1 MLARLKQMLI
11 KEFIQVFRDK
21 RTRFVL
27 FGPPIIQMLVFGYA
41 ATFEI
46 HHVPTVV
53 LDLDHS
59 QESRELISRFSSSP
73 YFDVQRQL
81 TDYRQI
87 GDLIDQGKATVGLE
101 INAGFAQNLRKGQ
114 TAPLQVIV
122 DATNSNSA
130 LIASGYIT
138 QIALGFAQDY
148 QQDRIYRI
156 SPQMVERMPSVQ
168 LEQRPWYN
176 PDLRSRWFFVPG
188 IIGSLTLVLVVTL
201 TAFAVVRE
209 REIGTL
215 EQIMVTPIRPAEFIL
230 GKTLPF
236 FLIGLFDVSL
246 IATVGTMWFQIPFR
260 GHILVLFAGAI
271 LFLLCML
278 GVGLLISTVSSTQQQ
293 AMVTAFF
300 FIMPAIT
307 FSGFGFPISTM
318 PQWLQYLTYLSP
330 LRYFL
335 SRASRHLSERCGH
348 GDPLAPDA
356 RDDRLGNQSAHHRC
370 PALPQ
375 SARLSLSPQPSSQST
390 QYEAYPI
397 RPRQTAQIC
406 AHHTAC
412 EVGLLG
418 IVDCHLDDDRTT
430 GPSDCERLFENRLRI
445 AVTTQRQVLYAN
457 TPANGGQVI
466 VGKLSA
472 RLLSQRELLKLRN
485 LR

>member
-27 FGPPIIQMLVFGYA
+27 FGPPVIQMLVFGYA

-46 HHVPTVV
+46 HHVPTIV

-59 QESRELISRFSSSP
+59 QESRELLSRFSSSP
-73 YFDVQRQL
+73 YFDVQSQL
-81 TDYRQI
+81 TDQRQLA
-87 GDLIDQGKATVGLE
+87 DLIDQGKATIGLR

-122 DATNSNSA
+122 DATNSNTA

-138 QIALGFAQDY
+138 QIALGFARDY
-148 QQDRIYRI
+148 QKDRIYRI
-156 SPQMVERMPSVQ
+156 SPQLMEEIPSVE

-188 IIGSLTLVLVVTL
+188 VIGSLTLVLVVVL

-246 IATVGTMWFQIPFR
+246 IATVGTLWFQVPFR
-260 GHILVLFAGAI
+260 GRILVLLVGAI

-293 AMVTAFF
+293 AMVTSFF

-318 PQWLQYLTYLSP
+318 PSWLQYLTYLSP

-335 SRASRHLSERCGH
+335 VVLRGTYLKGVGMEILW
-348 GDPLAPDA
+348 PQMLAMA
-356 RDDRLGNQSAHHRC
+356 A
-370 PALPQ
+370 
-375 SARLSLSPQPSSQST
+375 
-390 QYEAYPI
+390 
-397 RPRQTAQIC
+397 
-406 AHHTAC
+406 
-412 EVGLLG
+412 LG
-418 IVDCHLDDDRTT
+418 ISLLMIAILRFHKALD
-430 GPSDCERLFENRLRI
+430 
-445 AVTTQRQVLYAN
+445 
-457 TPANGGQVI
+457 
-466 VGKLSA
+466 
-472 RLLSQRELLKLRN
+472 
-485 LR
+485 

>member
-21 RTRFVL
+21 RARAVL
-27 FGPPIIQMLVFGYA
+27 FGPPILQMLVFGYA

-46 HHVPTVV
+46 HHVATVV

-87 GDLIDQGKATVGLE
+87 GDLIDRGEATVGLR

-114 TAPLQVIV
+114 TASLQVIV
-122 DATNSNSA
+122 DATNSNTA
-130 LIASGYIT
+130 LIAAGYIN
-138 QIALGFAQDY
+138 QIARGFAQDY

-156 SPQMVERMPSVQ
+156 SPQMIAKIPSVQ

-188 IIGSLTLVLVVTL
+188 IIGSLTLVLVTTL

-246 IATVGTMWFQIPFR
+246 IATVGTLWFQVPFR
-260 GHILVLFAGAI
+260 GHILVLLTGAV

-293 AMVTAFF
+293 AMVTSFF

-335 SRASRHLSERCGH
+335 VVLRSTYLKGVGTEILWSQM
-348 GDPLAPDA
+348 LAMA
-356 RDDRLGNQSAHHRC
+356 A
-370 PALPQ
+370 
-375 SARLSLSPQPSSQST
+375 
-390 QYEAYPI
+390 
-397 RPRQTAQIC
+397 
-406 AHHTAC
+406 
-412 EVGLLG
+412 LG
-418 IVDCHLDDDRTT
+418 ISL
-430 GPSDCERLFENRLRI
+430 LMI
-445 AVTTQRQVLYAN
+445 AV
-457 TPANGGQVI
+457 
-466 VGKLSA
+466 
-472 RLLSQRELLKLRN
+472 LRFHKA
-485 LR
+485 LD

>member
-59 QESRELISRFSSSP
+59 QESRELMSRFSCSP

-87 GDLIDQGKATVGLE
+87 GDLIDQGKATIGLR

-122 DATNSNSA
+122 DATNSNTA

-138 QIALGFAQDY
+138 QIALGFARDY
-148 QQDRIYRI
+148 QKDRISRI
-156 SPQMVERMPSVQ
+156 SPQLLEEIPSVE
-168 LEQRPWYN
+168 LAPRPWYN
-176 PDLRSRWFFVPG
+176 PDLKSRWFFVPG
-188 IIGSLTLVLVVTL
+188 VIGSLTLVLVVVL

-236 FLIGLFDVSL
+236 FLIGLLDVSL
-246 IATVGTMWFQIPFR
+246 IATVGTLWFQVPFR
-260 GHILVLFAGAI
+260 GRILVLFVGAV

-293 AMVTAFF
+293 AMVTSFF

-335 SRASRHLSERCGH
+335 VVLRGTYLKGV
-348 GDPLAPDA
+348 GMDILWPQMLAMA
-356 RDDRLGNQSAHHRC
+356 G
-370 PALPQ
+370 
-375 SARLSLSPQPSSQST
+375 
-390 QYEAYPI
+390 
-397 RPRQTAQIC
+397 
-406 AHHTAC
+406 
-412 EVGLLG
+412 LG
-418 IVDCHLDDDRTT
+418 ISLLT
-430 GPSDCERLFENRLRI
+430 I
-445 AVTTQRQVLYAN
+445 AV
-457 TPANGGQVI
+457 
-466 VGKLSA
+466 
-472 RLLSQRELLKLRN
+472 LRFHKA
-485 LR
+485 LD

>member
-27 FGPPIIQMLVFGYA
+27 FGPPIIQMLIFGYA

-59 QESRELISRFSSSP
+59 QESRDLISRFSSSP

-87 GDLIDQGKATVGLE
+87 GDLIDRGKATVGLD
-101 INAGFAQNLRKGQ
+101 IDAGFAQKLRKGQ

-122 DATNSNSA
+122 DATNSNTA

-148 QQDRIYRI
+148 QKDRIYRI
-156 SPQMVERMPSVQ
+156 SPQMLEQMPSVQ
-168 LEQRPWYN
+168 LEPRPWYN
-176 PDLRSRWFFVPG
+176 PDLRSRWFFIPG
-188 IIGSLTLVLVVTL
+188 IVGSLTLVLVVVL

-246 IATVGTMWFQIPFR
+246 IATVGTLWFQVPFR
-260 GHILVLFAGAI
+260 GQILVLFAGAT

-318 PQWLQYLTYLSP
+318 PQWLQYVTYLSP

-335 SRASRHLSERCGH
+335 VVLRGTYLKGVGMEILWPQMA
-348 GDPLAPDA
+348 AMA
-356 RDDRLGNQSAHHRC
+356 ALGVSLLTVAVLRFHK
-370 PALPQ
+370 AL
-375 SARLSLSPQPSSQST
+375 
-390 QYEAYPI
+390 
-397 RPRQTAQIC
+397 
-406 AHHTAC
+406 
-412 EVGLLG
+412 
-418 IVDCHLDDDRTT
+418 D
-430 GPSDCERLFENRLRI
+430 
-445 AVTTQRQVLYAN
+445 
-457 TPANGGQVI
+457 
-466 VGKLSA
+466 
-472 RLLSQRELLKLRN
+472 
-485 LR
+485 

>member
-1 MLARLKQMLI
+1 MLARIKQMLI

-27 FGPPIIQMLVFGYA
+27 FGPPIIQMLIFGYA

-81 TDYRQI
+81 TDHRQI
-87 GDLIDQGKATVGLE
+87 GDLIEQGKATVSLE

-122 DATNSNSA
+122 DATNSNTA

-148 QQDRIYRI
+148 QKDRIYRI
-156 SPQMVERMPSVQ
+156 SPQMMEQMPSVQ
-168 LEQRPWYN
+168 LEPRPWYN

-209 REIGTL
+209 RELGTL

-246 IATVGTMWFQIPFR
+246 IATAGTLWFKVPFR
-260 GHILVLFAGAI
+260 GQILVLFAGAV

-335 SRASRHLSERCGH
+335 VVLRGTYLKG
-348 GDPLAPDA
+348 
-356 RDDRLGNQSAHHRC
+356 
-370 PALPQ
+370 
-375 SARLSLSPQPSSQST
+375 
-390 QYEAYPI
+390 
-397 RPRQTAQIC
+397 
-406 AHHTAC
+406 
-412 EVGLLG
+412 VGMDILWPHMFAMAALG
-418 IVDCHLDDDRTT
+418 ISLLTLAVLRFHKALD
-430 GPSDCERLFENRLRI
+430 
-445 AVTTQRQVLYAN
+445 
-457 TPANGGQVI
+457 
-466 VGKLSA
+466 
-472 RLLSQRELLKLRN
+472 
-485 LR
+485 

>member
-11 KEFIQVFRDK
+11 
-21 RTRFVL
+21 
-27 FGPPIIQMLVFGYA
+27 FGYA

-59 QESRELISRFSSSP
+59 QESRELVSRFTSSP

-87 GDLIDQGKATVGLE
+87 GDLIDRGEATVGLE

-122 DATNSNSA
+122 DATNSNTA
-130 LIASGYIT
+130 LIASGYIS
-138 QIALGFAQDY
+138 QIALAFAQDY
-148 QQDRIYRI
+148 QQDRIARI
-156 SPQMVERMPSVQ
+156 SPQIIEKIPSVQ
-168 LEQRPWYN
+168 LESRPWYN
-176 PDLRSRWFFVPG
+176 PDLRSRWFLVPG
-188 IIGSLTLVLVVTL
+188 IIGSLTLVLVVNL

-246 IATVGTMWFQIPFR
+246 IATVGTLWFQVPFR
-260 GHILVLFAGAI
+260 GQILVLFAGAI

-300 FIMPAIT
+300 FVMPAIT

-318 PQWLQYLTYLSP
+318 PQWLQYLTFLSP

-335 SRASRHLSERCGH
+335 IVLRGTYLKGVGMEVLW
-348 GDPLAPDA
+348 PQMLAMA
-356 RDDRLGNQSAHHRC
+356 A
-370 PALPQ
+370 
-375 SARLSLSPQPSSQST
+375 
-390 QYEAYPI
+390 
-397 RPRQTAQIC
+397 
-406 AHHTAC
+406 
-412 EVGLLG
+412 LG
-418 IVDCHLDDDRTT
+418 ISLLT
-430 GPSDCERLFENRLRI
+430 I
-445 AVTTQRQVLYAN
+445 AV
-457 TPANGGQVI
+457 
-466 VGKLSA
+466 
-472 RLLSQRELLKLRN
+472 LRFHKA
-485 LR
+485 LD

>member
-59 QESRELISRFSSSP
+59 QESRELISRFTSSP

-122 DATNSNSA
+122 DATNSNTA
-130 LIASGYIT
+130 LIASGYVT
-138 QIALGFAQDY
+138 QIAVGFSQDY

-156 SPQMVERMPSVQ
+156 SPQMIEEIPSVQ

-188 IIGSLTLVLVVTL
+188 VIGSLTVVLVVVL

-215 EQIMVTPIRPAEFIL
+215 EQIMVTPIRPVEFIL

-246 IATVGTMWFQIPFR
+246 IATVGTLWFQVPFR
-260 GHILVLFAGAI
+260 GQILVLFLGAV

-335 SRASRHLSERCGH
+335 VVLRGTYLKGIGMEILW
-348 GDPLAPDA
+348 PQMLAMA
-356 RDDRLGNQSAHHRC
+356 A
-370 PALPQ
+370 
-375 SARLSLSPQPSSQST
+375 
-390 QYEAYPI
+390 
-397 RPRQTAQIC
+397 
-406 AHHTAC
+406 
-412 EVGLLG
+412 LG
-418 IVDCHLDDDRTT
+418 ISLLT
-430 GPSDCERLFENRLRI
+430 I
-445 AVTTQRQVLYAN
+445 AVMRFHKALD
-457 TPANGGQVI
+457 
-466 VGKLSA
+466 
-472 RLLSQRELLKLRN
+472 
-485 LR
+485 

>member
-21 RTRFVL
+21 RTRFLL
-27 FGPPIIQMLVFGYA
+27 FGPPIIQMVIFGYA

-59 QESRELISRFSSSP
+59 QESRELFSRFSSSP

-81 TDYRQI
+81 TDSRQM
-87 GDLIDQGKATVGLE
+87 GELIDQGKATVGLE
-101 INAGFAQNLRKGQ
+101 IHAGFAQNLRKGQ
-114 TAPLQVIV
+114 IAPLQVIV
-122 DATNSNSA
+122 DATNSNTA

-148 QQDRIYRI
+148 HKDRIYRI
-156 SPQMVERMPSVQ
+156 APQMVERIPSVQ
-168 LEQRPWYN
+168 LEPRPLYN

-236 FLIGLFDVSL
+236 FLIGLFDASL
-246 IATVGTMWFQIPFR
+246 IATVGTLWFQVPFR
-260 GHILVLFAGAI
+260 GHILVLATGVI

-318 PQWLQYLTYLSP
+318 PPWLQYFTYLSP

-335 SRASRHLSERCGH
+335 DVLRGTYLKGVGMEILWPQMAAMAG
-348 GDPLAPDA
+348 
-356 RDDRLGNQSAHHRC
+356 LG
-370 PALPQ
+370 
-375 SARLSLSPQPSSQST
+375 LSLLT
-390 QYEAYPI
+390 
-397 RPRQTAQIC
+397 
-406 AHHTAC
+406 
-412 EVGLLG
+412 
-418 IVDCHLDDDRTT
+418 
-430 GPSDCERLFENRLRI
+430 I
-445 AVTTQRQVLYAN
+445 AV
-457 TPANGGQVI
+457 
-466 VGKLSA
+466 
-472 RLLSQRELLKLRN
+472 LRFHKA
-485 LR
+485 LD

>member
-21 RTRFVL
+21 RTRAVL
-27 FGPPIIQMLVFGYA
+27 FGPPIIQMLIFGYA

-59 QESRELISRFSSSP
+59 QESRELISRFTSSP

-87 GDLIDQGKATVGLE
+87 GDLIDRGEATVGLE

-122 DATNSNSA
+122 DATNSNTA
-130 LIASGYIT
+130 LIASGYIS
-138 QIALGFAQDY
+138 QIALAFAQDY
-148 QQDRIYRI
+148 QQDRISRI
-156 SPQMVERMPSVQ
+156 SPQMIEKIPSVQ
-168 LEQRPWYN
+168 LEPRPWYN

-188 IIGSLTLVLVVTL
+188 IIGSLTLVLVVNL

-246 IATVGTMWFQIPFR
+246 IATVGTLWFQVPFR
-260 GHILVLFAGAI
+260 GQILVLFAGAI

-318 PQWLQYLTYLSP
+318 PEWLQYLTYLSP

-335 SRASRHLSERCGH
+335 IVLRGTYLKGVGMEILW
-348 GDPLAPDA
+348 PQMLAMA
-356 RDDRLGNQSAHHRC
+356 A
-370 PALPQ
+370 
-375 SARLSLSPQPSSQST
+375 
-390 QYEAYPI
+390 
-397 RPRQTAQIC
+397 
-406 AHHTAC
+406 
-412 EVGLLG
+412 LG
-418 IVDCHLDDDRTT
+418 ISLLT
-430 GPSDCERLFENRLRI
+430 I
-445 AVTTQRQVLYAN
+445 AV
-457 TPANGGQVI
+457 
-466 VGKLSA
+466 
-472 RLLSQRELLKLRN
+472 LRFHKA
-485 LR
+485 LD